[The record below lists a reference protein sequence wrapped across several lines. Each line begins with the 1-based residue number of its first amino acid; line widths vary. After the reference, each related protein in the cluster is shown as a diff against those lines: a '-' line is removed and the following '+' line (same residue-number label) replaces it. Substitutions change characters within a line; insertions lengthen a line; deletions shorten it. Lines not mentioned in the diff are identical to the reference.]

1 MAVSNYQD
9 LIVWQKSM
17 TLAQMV
23 YAVVK
28 KLPKEEL
35 YALSDQIRRA
45 VVSIPSN
52 IAEGCARES
61 KTELAYFLRIAK
73 GSLAELETQLL
84 LCSSIGY
91 LQKQELN
98 DIFSLLDEISRMLRA
113 LLNPMSD
120 VSGRLKRKTVSTNS
134 ELVTS
139 N

>member
-17 TLAQMV
+17 TLAKMV

>member
-17 TLAQMV
+17 TLAKMV

-61 KTELAYFLRIAK
+61 KTEMAYFLRIAK
-73 GSLAELETQLL
+73 GSAAELETQLL
-84 LCSSIGY
+84 LCSNIGY
-91 LQKQELN
+91 LKKQKLN
-98 DIFSLLDEISRMLRA
+98 PLFSLLDEVSKMLKS
-113 LLNPMSD
+113 LLNPMHFESRKN
-120 VSGRLKRKTVSTNS
+120 RLYPANS
-134 ELVTS
+134 KLGTS